1 MQELSRIERA
11 SVQNNSPTKLGCS
24 AHSALPTETNNHDSL
39 QQHLH
44 IQTSKPTHPD
54 ATNLMTLQISAASSL
69 SLTATA
75 FDPITQK
82 LYAVMHEVE
91 ESKTEQ

>member
-1 MQELSRIERA
+1 MQELSRIESA
-11 SVQNNSPTKLGCS
+11 SVQNTSPTKLGCS

-44 IQTSKPTHPD
+44 IQTSKLTLPD
-54 ATNLMTLQISAASSL
+54 AKNSTTLHVSAASSL
-69 SLTATA
+69 SPAATA

-82 LYAVMHEVE
+82 LYAVMHEEE